1 MHKILIAAD
10 MEGVSGVV
18 HWDQV
23 DSNHKEYD
31 RFRKLMTG
39 DVNAAVRGAYEGGA
53 SEVIVADGHGN
64 MRNILIEELDPRAR
78 LNSGSPSP
86 FAMVQGVDTG
96 PDGAMFIGYHAR
108 VGSQN
113 GILDHTWSSSIVAS
127 VGLNGRPVGEIGWNA
142 AVCGHFGVPVLLVS
156 GDQTACA
163 EAADLLGAIETV
175 VVKQARG
182 RMAAECLP
190 PEVTRQHIFAAAR
203 RAVQRLATG
212 DIPAPLRLEPPVTLA
227 VEFVT
232 SDMADRAA
240 ILPEANRLEGKR
252 VELVA
257 GDVVLAYRSFRAL
270 VALAR
275 P

>member
-1 MHKILIAAD
+1 MNKILIAAD
-10 MEGVSGVV
+10 MEGISGVV

-23 DSNHKEYD
+23 DPEHKEYP
-31 RFRKLMTG
+31 RFRKLMTA

-53 SEVIVADGHGN
+53 SEVVVADGHGN
-64 MRNILIEELDPRAR
+64 ARNILIEELDTRAR

-86 FAMVQGVDTG
+86 LAMLQGIDAR

-108 VGSQN
+108 VGAQN
-113 GILDHTWSSSIVAS
+113 AILDHTWSSSAVAS
-127 VGLNGRPVGEIGWNA
+127 VWLDGQIVGEIGWNA
-142 AVCGHFGVPVLLVS
+142 AVCGHFGVPVVLVS

-163 EAADLLGAIETV
+163 EAAALLGGVETV
-175 VVKQARG
+175 AIKQARG
-182 RMAAECLP
+182 RMAAECLS
-190 PEVTRQHIFAAAR
+190 PEAAQQQILDGAR
-203 RAVQRLATG
+203 RAVQRLSAG
-212 DIPAPLRLEPPVTLA
+212 KAPAPLRLELPVTVK
-227 VEFVT
+227 VELVT

-240 ILPEANRLEGKR
+240 ICPGARRREGKQ

-257 GDVVLAYRSFRAL
+257 DDVVAAYRGFRAL

>member
-1 MHKILIAAD
+1 VKILIAAD

-23 DSNHKEYD
+23 NSKHKEYD

-39 DVNAAVRGAYEGGA
+39 DVNAAIEGACEGGA
-53 SEVIVADGHGN
+53 EEVIVADGHGSA
-64 MRNILIEELDPRAR
+64 RNILVEELDTRAR

-86 FAMVQGVDTG
+86 FAMIQGVDTG
-96 PDGAMFIGYHAR
+96 VDAAMFVGYHAR
-108 VGSQN
+108 VGSRN
-113 GILDHTWSSSIVAS
+113 AILDHTWSSSCVAN
-127 VGLNGRPVGEIGWNA
+127 VWLNGQPVGEIGWNA
-142 AVCGHFGVPVLLVS
+142 SVCGHYGVPVIMIS

-163 EAADLLGAIETV
+163 EAVALLGEVETAE
-175 VVKQARG
+175 VKQARG

-190 PEVTRQHIFAAAR
+190 PEVSRQKIREAAAR
-203 RAVQRLATG
+203 AVRGLRAGQAPEPLRLN
-212 DIPAPLRLEPPVTLA
+212 APLRLTLELA
-227 VEFVT
+227 T

-240 ILPEANRLEGKR
+240 ILPGAERLEGKR
-252 VELVA
+252 VEI
-257 GDVVLAYRSFRAL
+257 VLDDAPTAYRAFRSA